1 MEFTGGNLYMGI
13 FMVLM
18 FIGVVYGYYTAKG
31 SGISETPYGKVYSGA
46 PGANGPAS
54 VSGKDQGAGR
64 IADWSRGTR

>member
-1 MEFTGGNLYMGI
+1 MEFTGGNLYMAI

-31 SGISETPYGKVYSGA
+31 SGISETPYGKVYGGA
-46 PGANGPAS
+46 PGANSPAS
-54 VSGKDQGAGR
+54 VSGKDQSTGR